1 MSQTKRPMSGD
12 NDFRRDIV
20 KETKLLA
27 ILLGGTGKKT

>member
-1 MSQTKRPMSGD
+1 MPQTKRPMSGD
-12 NDFRRDIV
+12 NDFRRDIA

>member
-1 MSQTKRPMSGD
+1 MPQTKRPMSGD

-20 KETKLLA
+20 KEIKLLA

>member
-1 MSQTKRPMSGD
+1 MSGD
-12 NDFRRDIV
+12 NDFRRDIA